1 MSSTTTNAPEAVGSL
16 PDGRAVQRFTLAGVG
31 AGRLQVLDAGAAA
44 MSYRLVADD
53 PSTEV
58 LVGFGDAVGYLGGL
72 AGGYFGCIVGR
83 YANRIAGGRFTVD
96 GVEHQVVTN
105 EAPNTLHGGADG
117 FSHRV
122 WTLLELSDD
131 RVVLGLSSPDG
142 DQGFPGAVEATA
154 TYTLV
159 EDGFTLDLAATTDAP
174 TPLGLTSHL
183 YLNLAGGGTINE
195 HLLQV
200 PASRY
205 VPIDA
210 ASIPTS
216 GPVPVAGTPFDF
228 REPAPIGARVRVA
241 DEQIGLAKGIDHSFD
256 VDGAGLREVAV
267 VREPVTGR
275 VLRLVSD
282 APALQVYTGNFLDG
296 ALVWAGAV
304 GAGAGGGEA
313 GAQRLRQGDAMAL
326 EPHDHPDSPNQD
338 WAEGVI
344 LRPGQRW
351 SRRIEWHFDG

>member
-1 MSSTTTNAPEAVGSL
+1 MTSMGMTEAVGTL
-16 PDGRAVQRFTLAGVG
+16 PDGQPVRRFTLAGVG

-44 MSYRLVADD
+44 ASYRLVADD
-53 PSTEV
+53 PATEV
-58 LVGFGDAVGYLGGL
+58 LVGFGDAAGYLDGL
-72 AGGYFGCIVGR
+72 AGGYFGCVVGR
-83 YANRIAGGRFTVD
+83 YANRIAGGRFVVD
-96 GVEHQVVTN
+96 GVEHQVATN
-105 EAPNTLHGGADG
+105 EAPNTLHGGAEG

-122 WTLLELSDD
+122 WQVFEASDD
-131 RVVLGLSSPDG
+131 RLLLGLSSPDG
-142 DQGFPGAVEATA
+142 DQGFPGAVEARA
-154 TYTLV
+154 EYRV
-159 EDGFTLDLAATTDAP
+159 VADGFTLVLSATTDAP

-195 HLLQV
+195 HLLQI
-200 PASRY
+200 PASGY

-241 DEQIGLAKGIDHSFD
+241 DEQIGLATGIDHSFD
-256 VDGAGLREVAV
+256 VDGSGLRQVAV

-296 ALVWAGAV
+296 ALVWAGAA

-313 GAQRLRQGDAMAL
+313 GPRRLRQGDAMAL

-344 LRPGQRW
+344 LRPGQQW